1 MGGWFGIT
9 PGGDGIRTP
18 IGNIY
23 ARGSGGRRAA
33 ADRYWA
39 EQEKAKQKADWQ
51 NTLGYYQDQS
61 RLGSGGGGPQGDNDE
76 ARAAA
81 RIRDPA
87 WRQSTTIDGVFG
99 GQISPEAAQI
109 AHPFLD
115 TNYGLRPS
123 TVNQNTAIL
132 GHESAAANLAS
143 QQQFADTQSA
153 AQRAFQ
159 DRQNQLAR
167 DSREAIAYRQQDYNR
182 ELGLLNSASNQRT
195 NESSLYEARIEVG
208 LAKVQALRNQTF
220 PGEDVELQIAQIE
233 AQMAADFKNWQ
244 RALTLEQTGNG
255 GQNTGTEVP
264 RNYGQGGQNTGT
276 VVPRDYGGNNGQ
288 NKELF
293 GPRVPG
299 AAGQSFVKPIADP
312 GSVYNNINKD
322 IGVQA
327 NEKPPVP
334 KVPLAKLGKE
344 TYDMNESQLF
354 DYVLNM
360 AGKGTFFDLDDI
372 NPQLKQRIMYAIEKK
387 IHAGT
392 PQ

>member
-51 NTLGYYQDQS
+51 NTLGYYQQQAGAGLNIS
-61 RLGSGGGGPQGDNDE
+61 AQGSPGDMAKETYGN
-76 ARAAA
+76 
-81 RIRDPA
+81 RIGDPA
-87 WRQSTTIDGVFG
+87 WRQATTIDGVFG

-109 AHPFLD
+109 AHPFLSE
-115 TNYGLRPS
+115 NFG
-123 TVNQNTAIL
+123 VNSQDVAIR
-132 GHESAAANLAS
+132 GQDSAAARQAS
-143 QQQFADTQSA
+143 QQQFAGTQSA

-167 DSREAIAYRQQDYNR
+167 DSREAIAYRGQDYNKI
-182 ELGLLNSASNQRT
+182 LGEQNWQSNR
-195 NESSLYEARIEVG
+195 NNNISSLYEARIEVG

-220 PGEDVELQIAQIE
+220 PGEDVEPQIAQIE

-244 RALTLEQTGNG
+244 RALALEQTGN
-255 GQNTGTEVP
+255 
-264 RNYGQGGQNTGT
+264 GGQNTGT
-276 VVPRDYGGNNGQ
+276 VVPRDYGVNNGQ

-299 AAGQSFVKPIADP
+299 ATGTSFVKPIADP
-312 GSVYNNINKD
+312 GTVYENFNKE